1 MKNNKK
7 VLEKKLLLLE
17 QKRFELEDVY
27 PSSIQLNLILGEI
40 DHCRAEL
47 LKIELQEEY
56 ALIEDE
62 DN

>member
-27 PSSIQLNLILGEI
+27 PSSNQVNLILTEI
-40 DHCRAEL
+40 DYCRAEL

-56 ALIEDE
+56 RLIEDE
-62 DN
+62 NN

>member
-7 VLEKKLLLLE
+7 SLEKKLLLLE

-27 PSSIQLNLILGEI
+27 PSSNQVNLLLSEI
-40 DHCRAEL
+40 DYFKAEI
-47 LKIELQEEY
+47 LKIELQKEY
-56 ALIEDE
+56 KLIEDE

>member
-7 VLEKKLLLLE
+7 ILEKKLLLLE

-27 PSSIQLNLILGEI
+27 PSSNQISLILSEI
-40 DHCRAEL
+40 DYCRAEL

-56 ALIEDE
+56 RLIEDE